1 MILLDKFG
9 DINLSITI
17 SHDKIKLNSVQI
29 TSDIQNQSLR
39 FKWWI
44 HSKEG
49 IDWTKKWRKFWHRY
63 R

>member
-39 FKWWI
+39 FK
-44 HSKEG
+44 
-49 IDWTKKWRKFWHRY
+49 
-63 R
+63 